1 MWDCPQ
7 LKKLLLAPANSQL
20 SYNQYTG
27 GKAQNHAASSNH
39 RIRPPPA
46 VVKVGTPARARTATL
61 LCPFH
66 SLCARISRQCLLLLP
81 PPPLPLFWWLSLE
94 DARLLLHSA
103 CPRGPSRNENRLIA
117 VGLSRRSFGTV
128 VSLAPPL
135 IRLGVV
141 PVGGRRKKGKRE
153 GGGGADC
160 DRRACSEIDAL
171 RQQDQNIRLDV
182 LIR

>member
-46 VVKVGTPARARTATL
+46 VVKVGTPTLTLATTL
-61 LCPFH
+61 LCPFR
-66 SLCARISRQCLLLLP
+66 SLCAHISRQGLLP
-81 PPPLPLFWWLSLE
+81 LSPHLPPPLPLFWWLSLE

-141 PVGGRRKKGKRE
+141 PVGGRRKKGRKKKE
-153 GGGGADC
+153 GAEGAATGA
-160 DRRACSEIDAL
+160 RAVGL
-171 RQQDQNIRLDV
+171 M
-182 LIR
+182 

>member
-46 VVKVGTPARARTATL
+46 VVKVGTPTPTRATTL
-61 LCPFH
+61 LCPFRT
-66 SLCARISRQCLLLLP
+66 LCAAHIARQGLLP
-81 PPPLPLFWWLSLE
+81 PTPTHTHAHTTTTLPFPLFWWLSLE

-141 PVGGRRKKGKRE
+141 PVGGRRKKGRKKGRRF
-153 GGGGADC
+153 GGG
-160 DRRACSEIDAL
+160 
-171 RQQDQNIRLDV
+171 RQARMQ
-182 LIR
+182 